1 MESLA
6 RVPLSSFSPEL
17 IDREVVDTHARANDV
32 HVHLLPE
39 AEFAPQDAEARVQNA
54 EGALDGGARPANG
67 VGEKSVNT
75 VGGGARGGGGARTY
89 LL

>member
-1 MESLA
+1 MSSLLQPQQWYD
-6 RVPLSSFSPEL
+6 RVAQIAEAENNFYE
-17 IDREVVDTHARANDV
+17 DDV

-39 AEFAPQDAEARVQNA
+39 AEFAPQDAEARVQNT